1 MGLRGT
7 TNEERIW
14 NFLTDKGLSACG
26 AAGLM
31 GNLYAESALDPKNL
45 QNTYEKSLG
54 YTEATYTA
62 AVDSGKYTNFVHDS
76 AGYGLAQWTYYTR
89 KEALLQY
96 VKSVGASIGDLE
108 AQLGFLFK
116 EISSGYPALLSALR
130 TATSV
135 RTASDAVL
143 TVYERPAD
151 QSESVKVQ
159 RASFGQK
166 YHDKFGSAATPA
178 PETKSGG
185 SCTAAALIAI
195 AVAEIGYHEKASNAN
210 LDDKTAN
217 SGNANFTKYARDL
230 AAAGYYN
237 GNKQGVAWCD
247 VFVDWCFYQLAGKDA
262 KKAQEIECQTGPL
275 GAGCLYSMQYYQQ
288 QGRFY
293 TSNPQP
299 GDQVFYQS
307 GGSISHTGIVESVNG
322 STFTTIEGNTSEQV
336 KRCTRK
342 MNDGYTYGFGR
353 PKYDTA
359 DSSTPTAPTTP
370 EQPSTSLKYKVGDVL
385 QFSGTVH
392 YSSANATSGPA
403 CKPGKVKITAVYASG
418 KHPYHAIAEAGGGS
432 TAYGWVDADK
442 LSAISEIK
450 VGDVVQ
456 FRGGAHYAS
465 SNATTGSGTPKA
477 GAATV
482 TAIAKGA
489 KHPYH
494 LVHTDKQSTVYGWVD
509 ADLVEKV

>member
-1 MGLRGT
+1 MALKGKN
-7 TNEERIW
+7 NEEKIW
-14 NFLTDKGLSACG
+14 NFLTGKGLSAHG

-31 GNLYAESALDPKNL
+31 GNLYAESALDPMNL

-54 YTEATYTA
+54 YTDAGYTA

-89 KEALLQY
+89 KEALLKY
-96 VKSVGASIGDLE
+96 AKAAGASIGDLE
-108 AQLGFLFK
+108 TQLGFLYK
-116 EISSGYPALLSALR
+116 ELSSGYPALLSTLR
-130 TATSV
+130 TAATV

-143 TVYERPAD
+143 TIYERPAD
-151 QSESVKVQ
+151 MSERVKVQ
-159 RASFGQK
+159 RANFGQK
-166 YHDKFGSAATPA
+166 YLDKYGSAVTPT
-178 PETKSGG
+178 PEPSTGG
-185 SCTAAALIAI
+185 SCTAAALLAI
-195 AVAEIGYHEKASNAN
+195 AAAEIGYHEKASNAN
-210 LDDKTAN
+210 LDSKTGN
-217 SGNANFTKYARDL
+217 SGSANFTKYSRDL

-247 VFVDWCFYQLAGKDA
+247 VFVDWCFYQLAGRDT

-275 GAGCLYSMQYYQQ
+275 GAGCLYSMQYYKQ

-322 STFTTIEGNTSEQV
+322 STFTTIEGNASDQV
-336 KRCTRK
+336 MRCKRK

-353 PKYDTA
+353 PKYDAGA
-359 DSSTPTAPTTP
+359 DSAPAEP
-370 EQPSTSLKYKVGDVL
+370 AQPSTPLKYKIGDVVN
-385 QFSGTVH
+385 FSGSVH
-392 YSSANATSGPA
+392 YVSSSAANGSS

-442 LSAISEIK
+442 LSAIAEIK
-450 VGDVVQ
+450 IGDVVQ
-456 FRGGAHYAS
+456 FNGGPHYVS
-465 SNATTGSGTPKA
+465 SNAATAAGSPKA
-477 GAATV
+477 GPATV
-482 TAIAKGA
+482 TMIAKGA

-494 LVHTDKQSTVYGWVD
+494 VVHKDKQSTVYGWVD
-509 ADLVEKV
+509 AALVEKIQ